1 MYVITVLSVFTVT
14 AHFETVNSEIFRVT
28 LFVEHAFCAAFV
40 CITRFVFYT
49 GDRLLL
55 LFLQNTLSQFCIDCL
70 RKVL

>member
-40 CITRFVFYT
+40 YITRFVFYT
-49 GDRLLL
+49 GDC
-55 LFLQNTLSQFCIDCL
+55 FPIIKFQCFTYGY
-70 RKVL
+70 K